1 MESIMGKKRV
11 YTAEFKREAVLLSIE
26 SDLRVAKIAQDL
38 GIPAQN
44 LYKWRSK
51 YFEQG
56 EIAFPGK
63 GNKALT
69 EEEKEINRLKKELSL
84 LAQER
89 DILKKTIGYL
99 AKAGL

>member
-1 MESIMGKKRV
+1 MGNKRV
-11 YTAEFKREAVLLSIE
+11 YTAEFKRETVLLSIE
-26 SDLRVAKIAQDL
+26 SDLTVSKIAKDL

-44 LYKWRSK
+44 IYKWRSK

-56 EIAFPGK
+56 KIAFPGK

-69 EEEKEINRLKKELSL
+69 EEEKEISRLKKELWL
-84 LAQER
+84 VEQER

-99 AKAGL
+99 AKEPS